1 MLIEAIRFKP
11 IYEVYMLNKICIKLR
26 RKNSKKI
33 RGIISIVAAIIMY
46 FTPDSIDSIIEGL
59 LLLLGIDEFLVIEKR
74 RKGE

>member
-1 MLIEAIRFKP
+1 MLSKIR
-11 IYEVYMLNKICIKLR
+11 IKWR
-26 RKNSKKI
+26 RKNSEKI

-74 RKGE
+74 RKG

>member
-1 MLIEAIRFKP
+1 MLTVNGC
-11 IYEVYMLNKICIKLR
+11 EVYMLSKIRIKWR
-26 RKNSKKI
+26 RKNPEKI

-74 RKGE
+74 RKG

>member
-1 MLIEAIRFKP
+1 MLSKIR
-11 IYEVYMLNKICIKLR
+11 IKLR
-26 RKNSKKI
+26 RKNSEKI

-74 RKGE
+74 RKG

>member
-1 MLIEAIRFKP
+1 
-11 IYEVYMLNKICIKLR
+11 
-26 RKNSKKI
+26 
-33 RGIISIVAAIIMY
+33 MY

>member
-11 IYEVYMLNKICIKLR
+11 IYEVYMLSKIRIKWR
-26 RKNSKKI
+26 RKNSEKI